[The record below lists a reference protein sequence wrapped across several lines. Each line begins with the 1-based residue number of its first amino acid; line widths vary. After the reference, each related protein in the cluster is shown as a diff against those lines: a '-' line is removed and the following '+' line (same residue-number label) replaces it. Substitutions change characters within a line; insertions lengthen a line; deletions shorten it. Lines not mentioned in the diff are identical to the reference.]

1 MVTVAT
7 NPSLRNGEYYNNL
20 VDEYGGGQSGRYS
33 VQSMYDDLADSEGW
47 KASRDDYIKKSKAN
61 RRSSAFL
68 QDLQALHNAYW
79 PSNKLSVSE
88 METRVKGSGD
98 ADAILAEDQFWND
111 YLGWNSRY
119 SSNVT
124 RGLSD
129 GSDTAYSSDTYYDT
143 EAGTTV
149 VNNYSVTRA
158 EDKATDARIKAILA
172 NTYNV
177 RSESM
182 EALLEAILEELRKRR
197 ESKGEGNNTNGSQK
211 LFDERIPTQVT
222 KLSIG

>member
-1 MVTVAT
+1 
-7 NPSLRNGEYYNNL
+7 
-20 VDEYGGGQSGRYS
+20 
-33 VQSMYDDLADSEGW
+33 
-47 KASRDDYIKKSKAN
+47 
-61 RRSSAFL
+61 
-68 QDLQALHNAYW
+68 
-79 PSNKLSVSE
+79 

-98 ADAILAEDQFWND
+98 ADTILAEDQFWND
-111 YLGWNSRY
+111 YLGWNNRY

-129 GSDTAYSSDTYYDT
+129 GSDTAYSNDTYYDT

-158 EDKATDARIKAILA
+158 EDKATDARIKAIL
-172 NTYNV
+172 
-177 RSESM
+177 
-182 EALLEAILEELRKRR
+182 EENRKRR
-197 ESKGEGNNTNGSQK
+197 KSKGGGNDTNRSQK